1 MQSSPYNF
9 PLKGQGREYDE
20 RREARRR
27 GETAGSNGP
36 LKTRTAPNKISQFK
50 ASESPKFPLSG
61 IRLIVCIW
69 LPNLP
74 VVSCSYYLRWAC
86 EVESWEHS
94 GFFKTICSITTKS
107 KEGVGIGVYQPCTQ
121 GAVPR
126 WVWQQMKNRP
136 GIKGKL
142 FLKTTDCFHLASHST
157 LRCPVLWNHRK
168 AVHRRVKSTVGA
180 DCGKKKKMRF
190 LKKDKDLSKL

>member
-36 LKTRTAPNKISQFK
+36 LKTQTRSHNLKLQKVQSSLYQEFAWSFAFGYQTFQSYRA
-50 ASESPKFPLSG
+50 
-61 IRLIVCIW
+61 LITLIT
-69 LPNLP
+69 
-74 VVSCSYYLRWAC
+74 RWAC
-86 EVESWEHS
+86 EVASWERA

-107 KEGVGIGVYQPCTQ
+107 KEGVGIGAYQPCTQ

-157 LRCPVLWNHRK
+157 SRCPVLWNHRK

-180 DCGKKKKMRF
+180 DCGKKKENTI
-190 LKKDKDLSKL
+190 S